1 VLRPQEGKIA
11 IIIDHGGSWRELP
24 LPCEDIQWSL
34 TDKPKLPKGQRELD
48 EDREVVEAPAPL
60 AIKENRFQLSEIDP
74 AFELGQRLLKKQ
86 AALRKNLYL
95 VERKGFP
102 SGILTYW
109 ANNPLGV
116 SPDDR
121 RRIERLANLPLGWI
135 DQQTPQ
141 VV

>member
-1 VLRPQEGKIA
+1 LERPKRP
-11 IIIDHGGSWRELP
+11 SVPRE
-24 LPCEDIQWSL
+24 I
-34 TDKPKLPKGQRELD
+34 G
-48 EDREVVEAPAPL
+48 EDREIIEAPAPL
-60 AIKENRFQLSEIDP
+60 AIKENRFLLSEIDP

-109 ANNPLGV
+109 ANNPQGV